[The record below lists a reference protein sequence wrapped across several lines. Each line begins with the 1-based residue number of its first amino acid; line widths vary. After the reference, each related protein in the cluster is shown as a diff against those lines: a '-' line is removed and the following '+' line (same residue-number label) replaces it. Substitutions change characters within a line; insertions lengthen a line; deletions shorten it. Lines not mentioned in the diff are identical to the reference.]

1 MTNNGTDLLLI
12 LDLIGVSVF
21 AASGALLAMQRGFDI
36 VGLVALGSVTALGGG
51 VLRDLIIDQG
61 LPDAFS
67 SPVPVITAMTA
78 SLVTVALR
86 TTLQRW
92 RRTFLVFDAAGLGLF
107 SVTGALIAL
116 DAGLSALPA
125 ALLGVLTATGGGV
138 IRDVLG
144 GEPPQIFRP
153 DSRLYAIPAA
163 IGASIMVIWS
173 VNNLPEEIGATAG
186 AMLVF
191 GIRVAALRFG
201 WRAPSPGARDK

>member
-1 MTNNGTDLLLI
+1 VTTNGIDLLLV

-21 AASGALLAMQRGFDI
+21 AASGALLAMQRGFDL
-36 VGLVALGSVTALGGG
+36 VGLLALGSVTALGGG
-51 VLRDLIIDQG
+51 VLRDLIINQA

-67 SPVPVITAMTA
+67 SPVPVITATSA
-78 SLVTVALR
+78 SLATVALR
-86 TTLQRW
+86 TTLHRW

-107 SVTGALIAL
+107 SVTGAQIAV
-116 DAGLSALPA
+116 DAGLGTIPA

-173 VNNLPEEIGATAG
+173 ATNLPEEIGATTG
-186 AMLVF
+186 AVLVF
-191 GIRVAALRFG
+191 AIRVAALRFG
-201 WRAPSPGARDK
+201 WRAPSPGARGK

>member
-1 MTNNGTDLLLI
+1 MTSNGIDLLLI

-21 AASGALLAMQRGFDI
+21 AASGALLAMQRGFDL

-51 VLRDLIIDQG
+51 VLRDLIINQG
-61 LPDAFS
+61 LPDAFN
-67 SPVPVITAMTA
+67 SPVPIITAMTA

-107 SVTGALIAL
+107 SVTGALIAV
-116 DAGLSALPA
+116 DAGLSTIPA

-163 IGASIMVIWS
+163 IGASTMVIWS
-173 VNNLPEEIGATAG
+173 ATNLPEEFGAIVG
-186 AMLVF
+186 AVLAF
-191 GIRVAALRFG
+191 GIRVAALHFG
-201 WRAPSPGARDK
+201 WRAPSLGARDK